1 MSLLNLLTRPE
12 CWEKYCRY
20 KTSLAFPARD
30 AAELRAFI
38 DRQEYLP
45 AAERILAGSDFPLA
59 AKRILMKQG
68 SEKKRTVYIYPK
80 NENTVL
86 KLLTWLLIRH
96 YDGLFDDNL
105 YSFRAG
111 RSAKDAVKRFRS
123 MPGIGRM
130 YSYKTDISNYF
141 NSIPMEQFLP
151 LLESALSGDEEL
163 FSFFKRILT
172 EERVLFE
179 GCEIREQKGIMAG
192 CPLASFFAN
201 LYLRELDHAFAE
213 RNIPYARYSDDIIV
227 FAKSRE
233 ERDRYAA
240 EIRNFLAGRGLAV
253 NPAKEVFGGPEDGF
267 VFLGFLVKNG
277 ETDIAPASVM
287 KLKKKMRRKVR
298 ALLRWRLRNE
308 IEGEKAA
315 RAFIR
320 IFNRKLLESS
330 FDRDLS
336 WSGWFFSM
344 ITTTESLHE
353 IDLYAQ
359 DCLRYLVSGRR
370 TKARFNVRYEDLK
383 ALGYRSL
390 VHAYYDYENPGTS
403 KTRFPGTVL

>member
-1 MSLLNLLTRPE
+1 MSLLETLDRQE
-12 CWEKYCRY
+12 CWEKYYKY

-30 AAELRAFI
+30 AEELRRFI
-38 DRQEYLP
+38 DRRDYLTVC
-45 AAERILAGSDFPLA
+45 ERIRAGEAFPLPE
-59 AKRILMKQG
+59 KRILMKQG

-86 KLLTWLLIRH
+86 KLLTYLLIRK
-96 YDGLFDDNL
+96 YDGLFDDSL

-111 RSAKDAVKRFRS
+111 KSAKDAVKRFRS
-123 MPGIGRM
+123 LPGIDRM

-141 NSIPMEQFLP
+141 NSIPMERFLP
-151 LLESALSGDEEL
+151 MLEETLAGDPEL
-163 FSFFKRILT
+163 FSFLKRILA

-179 GCEIREQKGIMAG
+179 GNELREQKGIMAG

-201 LYLRELDHAFAE
+201 LYLRELDHSFTA
-213 RNIPYARYSDDIIV
+213 RGIPYARYSDDIIV
-227 FAKSRE
+227 FAESRE
-233 ERDRYAA
+233 RVETYAE
-240 EIRNFLAGRGLAV
+240 EIRAFLAARGLAV
-253 NPAKEVFGGPEDGF
+253 NPAKEVLGTPEEGF
-267 VFLGFLVKNG
+267 VFLGFIVKGG

-287 KLKKKMRRKVR
+287 KLKKKMRRKAR
-298 ALLRWRLRNE
+298 ALLRWRLRND
-308 IEGEKAA
+308 IEWEKAG
-315 RAFIR
+315 RAFVR

-353 IDLYAQ
+353 IDLYAE

-370 TKARFNVRYEDLK
+370 TKARYNVRYEDLK
-383 ALGYRSL
+383 KLGFRSL
-390 VHAYYDYENPGTS
+390 VHAYYEYEGNV
-403 KTRFPGTVL
+403 K